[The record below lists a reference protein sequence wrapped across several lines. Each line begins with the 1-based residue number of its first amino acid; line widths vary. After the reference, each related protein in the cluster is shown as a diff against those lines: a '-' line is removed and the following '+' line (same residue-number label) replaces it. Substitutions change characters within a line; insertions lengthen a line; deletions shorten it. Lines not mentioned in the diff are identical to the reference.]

1 MLELGIASNV
11 RRAARYNKYIASAQY
26 YFEKTKEIE
35 TQFSL
40 APDMQRINEMMDLM
54 RSVLTLLSY

>member
-1 MLELGIASNV
+1 MLDLWIASNV

-54 RSVLTLLSY
+54 RSVCYT